1 MNEKKEAALDAM
13 ISRRLLNREA
23 AKLGIEKT
31 AAYRDRIGGYRDS
44 LVFDALVQKVIV
56 PENRMREEEVRQ
68 YYAAHPNEF
77 SNPEML
83 KARSLAFGQRSTA
96 EAAIRKLREGTDYG
110 WLAANHPGQVGKGAK
125 GLLAFD
131 GRPVTLDSM
140 PAGMRKALAG
150 SKSGDVRLYASPEGY
165 FYVVAVQQA
174 IAPTVKPY
182 EEIREALARKLYGEK
197 LKKSIADYATKLRA
211 HATIAT
217 YLEKV

>member
-1 MNEKKEAALDAM
+1 
-13 ISRRLLNREA
+13 
-23 AKLGIEKT
+23 
-31 AAYRDRIGGYRDS
+31 
-44 LVFDALVQKVIV
+44 
-56 PENRMREEEVRQ
+56 
-68 YYAAHPNEF
+68 
-77 SNPEML
+77 
-83 KARSLAFGQRSTA
+83 
-96 EAAIRKLREGTDYG
+96 
-110 WLAANHPGQVGKGAK
+110 
-125 GLLAFD
+125 
-131 GRPVTLDSM
+131 
-140 PAGMRKALAG
+140 MRKALAG